1 MLKKAE
7 KGVSINE
14 DDIPPPVATKVSKP
28 IDPST
33 QTLPPPTTPK
43 PQPLAPVPPVTSPE
57 PPPKPATRPRP
68 QPPPPS
74 RSEEPE
80 PVPSSL
86 TAKEGTSEKLPM
98 LLETQTQFK
107 ILAVA
112 MKKEGKMDEARKYL
126 ATSKVSLMTSFL

>member
-7 KGVSINE
+7 KGASINE

-43 PQPLAPVPPVTSPE
+43 PQPLAPVPPVTSLE
-57 PPPKPATRPRP
+57 PPSKPVTRPRP

-74 RSEEPE
+74 QPEEPQ
-80 PVPSSL
+80 PVPSSS
-86 TAKEGTSEKLPM
+86 TGNEETNEKVSM
-98 LLETQTQFK
+98 LEATQKQFK
-107 ILAVA
+107 ILALA
-112 MKKEGKMDEARKYL
+112 MKKEGNMDEARKYL
-126 ATSKVSLMTSFL
+126 ATSKVSLVTSVH